1 MEIKRVCALYFSAT
15 GNTEKTVAA
24 FAETLAEQ
32 LGVPWERLPFTKP
45 AERERDYMFADTDLV
60 VVGTPT
66 YAGKLPNKILPD
78 LKACLHG
85 NGALAAAIV
94 TFGNRSYD
102 NALAELCA
110 VLEGDGFYTVA
121 GGAFVGRHAF
131 TDKLAEDR
139 PDWDDRKELKK
150 FATAIA
156 DKVKNLTENPAP
168 VTVPGDPEAPYYI
181 PKGTDGEPAKFL
193 KAKPRTDPAKCT
205 NCGACARLCP
215 MGAIDP
221 KDVSSVPGTCIKCQA
236 CVRKCTK
243 HAKFFDDPAFLSHVA
258 INETYVE
265 KDVQSWVF
273 LLKRWLEDNF
283 PNTSIFNQ
291 NG

>member
-78 LKACLHG
+78 LKARLHG

-110 VLEGDGFYTVA
+110 VLEGDGFHTVV

-150 FATAIA
+150 FAAAIA

-215 MGAIDP
+215 WGPLTRRTCTASP
-221 KDVSSVPGTCIKCQA
+221 APASSVRPVCGNARNMPSTLTI
-236 CVRKCTK
+236 RL
-243 HAKFFDDPAFLSHVA
+243 FYPM
-258 INETYVE
+258 
-265 KDVQSWVF
+265 
-273 LLKRWLEDNF
+273 
-283 PNTSIFNQ
+283 
-291 NG
+291 

>member
-1 MEIKRVCALYFSAT
+1 M
-15 GNTEKTVAA
+15 
-24 FAETLAEQ
+24 
-32 LGVPWERLPFTKP
+32 
-45 AERERDYMFADTDLV
+45 
-60 VVGTPT
+60 
-66 YAGKLPNKILPD
+66 
-78 LKACLHG
+78 
-85 NGALAAAIV
+85 

-110 VLEGDGFYTVA
+110 VLEGDGFHTVA

-193 KAKPRTDPAKCT
+193 KAKPQTDPAKCT
-205 NCGACARLCP
+205 NCGTCARLCP

-221 KDVSSVPGTCIKCQA
+221 EDVYSVPGTCIKCQA

-243 HAKFFDDPAFLSHVA
+243 HAKYFDDPAFLSHVA
-258 INETYVE
+258 MLEHTFTEPKKNE
-265 KDVQSWVF
+265 VF
-273 LLKRWLEDNF
+273 L
-283 PNTSIFNQ
+283 
-291 NG
+291 

>member
-78 LKACLHG
+78 LKARLHG

-168 VTVPGDPEAPYYI
+168 VTVPGD
-181 PKGTDGEPAKFL
+181 
-193 KAKPRTDPAKCT
+193 R
-205 NCGACARLCP
+205 CG
-215 MGAIDP
+215 IF
-221 KDVSSVPGTCIKCQA
+221 CQDFYL
-236 CVRKCTK
+236 VRKSRTCHRSRRPGGPVLHPQGHRRRACQVPEGQTPDRPDQV
-243 HAKFFDDPAFLSHVA
+243 HELRHLRPAVPH
-258 INETYVE
+258 
-265 KDVQSWVF
+265 
-273 LLKRWLEDNF
+273 
-283 PNTSIFNQ
+283 
-291 NG
+291 GGH

>member
-78 LKACLHG
+78 LKARLHG

-193 KAKPRTDPAKCT
+193 KAKPRTDLTSARTAAPAPGCAPWGPLTRRTCT
-205 NCGACARLCP
+205 ASPVPA
-215 MGAIDP
+215 
-221 KDVSSVPGTCIKCQA
+221 SSVRPVCGNARNMPSTLTI
-236 CVRKCTK
+236 RR
-243 HAKFFDDPAFLSHVA
+243 FYPM
-258 INETYVE
+258 
-265 KDVQSWVF
+265 
-273 LLKRWLEDNF
+273 
-283 PNTSIFNQ
+283 
-291 NG
+291 

>member
-1 MEIKRVCALYFSAT
+1 MEHQLPQLPYAKDALAPHMS
-15 GNTEKTVAA
+15 
-24 FAETLAEQ
+24 AETFDYHYSKHHNAYVVNLNNLIKGTEYEALDLEAIVKKAPAGGIYNNAAQ
-32 LGVPWERLPFTKP
+32 VWNHTFFWNCLKP
-45 AERERDYMFADTDLV
+45 AGGGA
-60 VVGTPT
+60 PS
-66 YAGKLPNKILPD
+66 
-78 LKACLHG
+78 
-85 NGALAAAIV
+85 GALAAAIV

-110 VLEGDGFYTVA
+110 VLEGDGFHTVA

-150 FATAIA
+150 IATAIA

-193 KAKPRTDPAKCT
+193 KAKPRTDLTKCT

-221 KDVSSVPGTCIKCQA
+221 EDVYSVPGTCIKCQA

-243 HAKFFDDPAFLSHVA
+243 HAKYFDDPAFLSHVA
-258 INETYVE
+258 MLEHTFTEPKKNEIGRASCRERVSSP
-265 KDVQSWVF
+265 V
-273 LLKRWLEDNF
+273 
-283 PNTSIFNQ
+283 
-291 NG
+291 

>member
-45 AERERDYMFADTDLV
+45 AERERDYVFADTDLV

-78 LKACLHG
+78 LKARLHG
-85 NGALAAAIV
+85 NGALAAAFV

-110 VLEGDGFYTVA
+110 VLEGDGFHTVA

-139 PDWDDRKELKK
+139 PDWDDRKELKN
-150 FATAIA
+150 FASAA
-156 DKVKNLTENPAP
+156 SDKVKSLTEISAP

-205 NCGACARLCP
+205 NCGACARLCQI
-215 MGAIDP
+215 GRASCRER
-221 KDVSSVPGTCIKCQA
+221 V
-236 CVRKCTK
+236 
-243 HAKFFDDPAFLSHVA
+243 
-258 INETYVE
+258 
-265 KDVQSWVF
+265 
-273 LLKRWLEDNF
+273 
-283 PNTSIFNQ
+283 
-291 NG
+291 

>member
-15 GNTEKTVAA
+15 GNTEKTVAT

-45 AERERDYMFADTDLV
+45 AERERDYVFADTDLV

-78 LKACLHG
+78 LKAHLHG

-110 VLEGDGFYTVA
+110 VLEGDGFHTVA

-139 PDWDDRKELKK
+139 PDWDDRKELKN
-150 FATAIA
+150 FATATA

-181 PKGTDGEPAKFL
+181 PKGADGEPAKFL

-221 KDVSSVPGTCIKCQA
+221 KDVYSVPGTCIKCQA

-243 HAKFFDDPAFLSHVA
+243 HAKYFDDPAFLSHVA
-258 INETYVE
+258 MLEQTFTEPKKNE
-265 KDVQSWVF
+265 VF
-273 LLKRWLEDNF
+273 L
-283 PNTSIFNQ
+283 
-291 NG
+291 

>member
-1 MEIKRVCALYFSAT
+1 MEIKRVCAMYFSAT

-45 AERERDYMFADTDLV
+45 AERERDYVFADTDLV

-78 LKACLHG
+78 LKARLHG

-110 VLEGDGFYTVA
+110 VLEGDGFHTVA

-139 PDWDDRKELKK
+139 PDWDDRKELKN
-150 FATAIA
+150 FAAATA

-168 VTVPGDPEAPYYI
+168 VTVPGDPEVG
-181 PKGTDGEPAKFL
+181 KG
-193 KAKPRTDPAKCT
+193 RSY
-205 NCGACARLCP
+205 R
-215 MGAIDP
+215 
-221 KDVSSVPGTCIKCQA
+221 
-236 CVRKCTK
+236 
-243 HAKFFDDPAFLSHVA
+243 
-258 INETYVE
+258 
-265 KDVQSWVF
+265 
-273 LLKRWLEDNF
+273 
-283 PNTSIFNQ
+283 
-291 NG
+291 

>member
-15 GNTEKTVAA
+15 GNTEKTVAT

-45 AERERDYMFADTDLV
+45 AERERDYVFADTDLV

-78 LKACLHG
+78 LKARLHG

-110 VLEGDGFYTVA
+110 VLEGDGFHTVA

-150 FATAIA
+150 SATAIV

-168 VTVPGDPEAPYYI
+168 VTVPGDPGGPVLHPQGRRRRTRQVPEGQAPDRSGQVYQLRRLR
-181 PKGTDGEPAKFL
+181 PAVPHGGHRPQGRIQRSRHL
-193 KAKPRTDPAKCT
+193 HQ
-205 NCGACARLCP
+205 
-215 MGAIDP
+215 
-221 KDVSSVPGTCIKCQA
+221 VSSLCAEMHETCQ
-236 CVRKCTK
+236 V
-243 HAKFFDDPAFLSHVA
+243 L
-258 INETYVE
+258 
-265 KDVQSWVF
+265 
-273 LLKRWLEDNF
+273 
-283 PNTSIFNQ
+283 
-291 NG
+291 

>member
-1 MEIKRVCALYFSAT
+1 M
-15 GNTEKTVAA
+15 
-24 FAETLAEQ
+24 
-32 LGVPWERLPFTKP
+32 
-45 AERERDYMFADTDLV
+45 
-60 VVGTPT
+60 
-66 YAGKLPNKILPD
+66 
-78 LKACLHG
+78 
-85 NGALAAAIV
+85 

-110 VLEGDGFYTVA
+110 VLEGEGFHTVA

-193 KAKPRTDPAKCT
+193 KAKPRTDLTKCT
-205 NCGACARLCP
+205 NCGTCARLCP

-221 KDVSSVPGTCIKCQA
+221 EDVYSVPGTCIKCQA

-243 HAKFFDDPAFLSHVA
+243 HAKYFDDPAFLSHVA
-258 INETYVE
+258 MLEQTFTEPKKNE
-265 KDVQSWVF
+265 VF
-273 LLKRWLEDNF
+273 L
-283 PNTSIFNQ
+283 
-291 NG
+291 